1 MAKVG
6 FTTKDGTVVSFTTKK
21 RASRKNATT
30 ALATRANGKPVNV
43 PRAWIDA
50 VMEAW
55 RTAPVATHYTPPN
68 SWEHPPYV
76 DIDVTLDTSLGVL
89 HAALKGAR
97 KSSAVRRPITV
108 RVYAGPFVPVD
119 SFYHGRQWVEG
130 MWDNRE
136 RRLVLPRGGRADRVE
151 DTVAHELVHLLQD
164 IGRRAGKDQF
174 GSLKRAA
181 VPSPVAGARIF
192 GGLTRTQEAGPADK
206 SYEFEAYVS
215 MTVNAIAR
223 VYGRIIAHVMRDGPS
238 EVAEDSG
245 AGNLYRSAAE
255 RRRMFQQ
262 VVDHAMKEYGGPGF
276 YDPRLQKRYLKKVAD
291 ASAAIFAEHEA
302 RGEFPM
308 TTRHNKRKPAK
319 RKPAARKPV
328 KRAPVARGKDK
339 ATFKFYVVFRGPPK
353 GLNIHAGFAT
363 QQAARAFITKKF
375 RGTRRLQVRGRPGLV
390 KSGFNPKVAA
400 NWKTFSLAASL
411 KAAPAPRRR
420 KPTTRR
426 NPESVPGEA
435 QYILNEWASLVR
447 ESNAESPTERRARG
461 SATHAM
467 LLFQMIH
474 EHQLQDYI
482 RRYPEAY
489 AAAMK
494 RGGH

>member
-30 ALATRANGKPVNV
+30 ALATRAN
-43 PRAWIDA
+43 
-50 VMEAW
+50 
-55 RTAPVATHYTPPN
+55 
-68 SWEHPPYV
+68 
-76 DIDVTLDTSLGVL
+76 
-89 HAALKGAR
+89 
-97 KSSAVRRPITV
+97 
-108 RVYAGPFVPVD
+108 
-119 SFYHGRQWVEG
+119 
-130 MWDNRE
+130 
-136 RRLVLPRGGRADRVE
+136 
-151 DTVAHELVHLLQD
+151 
-164 IGRRAGKDQF
+164 
-174 GSLKRAA
+174 
-181 VPSPVAGARIF
+181 
-192 GGLTRTQEAGPADK
+192 
-206 SYEFEAYVS
+206 
-215 MTVNAIAR
+215 
-223 VYGRIIAHVMRDGPS
+223 
-238 EVAEDSG
+238 
-245 AGNLYRSAAE
+245 
-255 RRRMFQQ
+255 
-262 VVDHAMKEYGGPGF
+262 
-276 YDPRLQKRYLKKVAD
+276 
-291 ASAAIFAEHEA
+291 
-302 RGEFPM
+302 
-308 TTRHNKRKPAK
+308 KRKPAK

-328 KRAPVARGKDK
+328 KRTTVSRSSKDK

-375 RGTRRLQVRGRPGLV
+375 KGTRRLQVRGRPGLV
-390 KSGFNPKVAA
+390 KSGHNPKVAA
-400 NWKTFSLAASL
+400 NWKTFSLASSL
-411 KAAPAPRRR
+411 KAMPAPRKRATRRNGGYLSEDALRRVARREREEAELAALMAESTEREHARRR
-420 KPTTRR
+420 KKGLTRKIKPVYSREYLEAKGMPRR

>member
-30 ALATRANGKPVNV
+30 ALATRAN
-43 PRAWIDA
+43 
-50 VMEAW
+50 
-55 RTAPVATHYTPPN
+55 
-68 SWEHPPYV
+68 
-76 DIDVTLDTSLGVL
+76 
-89 HAALKGAR
+89 
-97 KSSAVRRPITV
+97 
-108 RVYAGPFVPVD
+108 
-119 SFYHGRQWVEG
+119 
-130 MWDNRE
+130 
-136 RRLVLPRGGRADRVE
+136 
-151 DTVAHELVHLLQD
+151 
-164 IGRRAGKDQF
+164 
-174 GSLKRAA
+174 
-181 VPSPVAGARIF
+181 
-192 GGLTRTQEAGPADK
+192 
-206 SYEFEAYVS
+206 
-215 MTVNAIAR
+215 
-223 VYGRIIAHVMRDGPS
+223 
-238 EVAEDSG
+238 
-245 AGNLYRSAAE
+245 
-255 RRRMFQQ
+255 
-262 VVDHAMKEYGGPGF
+262 
-276 YDPRLQKRYLKKVAD
+276 
-291 ASAAIFAEHEA
+291 
-302 RGEFPM
+302 
-308 TTRHNKRKPAK
+308 K

-411 KAAPAPRRR
+411 KAMPAPRKRAAKRTTRR
-420 KPTTRR
+420 NGSGDYSTMSDAQLASVLEDMRWKMLKARLMAESRRGKKAASEKKAPPPGYRYRRPSESMVAFEDARALTRATRR

-467 LLFQMIH
+467 LLFQRIH
-474 EHQLQDYI
+474 EDQLQDYI

>member
-1 MAKVG
+1 
-6 FTTKDGTVVSFTTKK
+6 
-21 RASRKNATT
+21 
-30 ALATRANGKPVNV
+30 
-43 PRAWIDA
+43 
-50 VMEAW
+50 
-55 RTAPVATHYTPPN
+55 
-68 SWEHPPYV
+68 
-76 DIDVTLDTSLGVL
+76 
-89 HAALKGAR
+89 
-97 KSSAVRRPITV
+97 
-108 RVYAGPFVPVD
+108 
-119 SFYHGRQWVEG
+119 
-130 MWDNRE
+130 
-136 RRLVLPRGGRADRVE
+136 
-151 DTVAHELVHLLQD
+151 
-164 IGRRAGKDQF
+164 
-174 GSLKRAA
+174 
-181 VPSPVAGARIF
+181 
-192 GGLTRTQEAGPADK
+192 
-206 SYEFEAYVS
+206 
-215 MTVNAIAR
+215 
-223 VYGRIIAHVMRDGPS
+223 
-238 EVAEDSG
+238 
-245 AGNLYRSAAE
+245 
-255 RRRMFQQ
+255 
-262 VVDHAMKEYGGPGF
+262 
-276 YDPRLQKRYLKKVAD
+276 
-291 ASAAIFAEHEA
+291 
-302 RGEFPM
+302 M

-328 KRAPVARGKDK
+328 KRTTVSRSSKDK

-400 NWKTFSLAASL
+400 NWKTVSLAASL
-411 KAAPAPRRR
+411 KAMPAPRKRVAQRTTRRNSSVEMGPFWEKQVRALEARLQRTDDPIERESILEDLIHYESVKTEREERASAAPRRR